1 MISKTFFQNIGK
13 ALKELCTSLSQEMTI
28 LPEQFHRE
36 IDMAQKTTN
45 KDLSQIIN
53 QMKLVRKF
61 FATTQVDDYKKC
73 KILIMCRLC
82 QLMFNVE
89 AFNNACTNIK

>member
-1 MISKTFFQNIGK
+1 
-13 ALKELCTSLSQEMTI
+13 MTT
-28 LPEQFHRE
+28 LPEQFRRE

-73 KILIMCRLC
+73 KINFTFILFR
-82 QLMFNVE
+82 FD
-89 AFNNACTNIK
+89 ADFS

>member
-1 MISKTFFQNIGK
+1 
-13 ALKELCTSLSQEMTI
+13 MTV

-73 KILIMCRLC
+73 K
-82 QLMFNVE
+82 
-89 AFNNACTNIK
+89 NIFCLRVPLRDYTLWLLGMD

>member
-1 MISKTFFQNIGK
+1 MMSV
-13 ALKELCTSLSQEMTI
+13 
-28 LPEQFHRE
+28 PEQFHRE

-61 FATTQVDDYKKC
+61 FNTTQVDDYKKC
-73 KILIMCRLC
+73 KENVLIVLVKFG
-82 QLMFNVE
+82 LGIFL
-89 AFNNACTNIK
+89 FFWFGTNFVFLNSTSLHSK

>member
-1 MISKTFFQNIGK
+1 
-13 ALKELCTSLSQEMTI
+13 MTV

-73 KILIMCRLC
+73 KNILFSLTSTATRLHVVTIGYGLTVWTSTLHLHHTLWKCR
-82 QLMFNVE
+82 QNYDGG
-89 AFNNACTNIK
+89 ASY